1 MNRRKALYVAAVVSA
16 AAIAGG
22 FLAPNGRTSAWAFK
36 TVTGTQL
43 ANAGFELTP
52 PQAAVPASAVSA
64 AAAAAAASVG
74 ENNAAVLEVHYQHC
88 TDTWQ
93 TTPALSEDCYAV
105 SLDPVG
111 VAGEMPG
118 SLAGPPPTPTW
129 AVALVSP
136 SGRVMEMRAGT

>member
-1 MNRRKALYVAAVVSA
+1 LLLIVNRRKALYVAAVVSA

-43 ANAGFELTP
+43 A
-52 PQAAVPASAVSA
+52 
-64 AAAAAAASVG
+64 
-74 ENNAAVLEVHYQHC
+74 LEVHYQHC